1 MTWPTF
7 DWLESSA
14 SDFWNSWNSWTG
26 VFVFSFPM
34 PVQFRMC
41 GCACLW
47 RYSCP
52 RVLVCVSTPPCDV
65 SCVCAGPFRAVPVLS
80 LGSGSIENRK
90 FFFSFSFGFFSFFFF
105 FSSANDKKSCW
116 YGCPRYWL
124 LVTTSASRG
133 KPIKSK
139 DPPLNI
145 KEKIFF
151 SEKKGKKTFRSCR
164 VEWVTV

>member
-7 DWLESSA
+7 DWLKSSA

-26 VFVFSFPM
+26 VFCSRCP
-34 PVQFRMC
+34 
-41 GCACLW
+41 
-47 RYSCP
+47 YSS
-52 RVLVCVSTPPCDV
+52 VCVDVRVFDVTIVPVSSSAVFQPPSCDV

-90 FFFSFSFGFFSFFFF
+90 FFFSFFFCFFYLFIYFF
-105 FSSANDKKSCW
+105 RRQTTRKSW
-116 YGCPRYWL
+116 MVVRYWL

-145 KEKIFF
+145 LIFLLTYFF
-151 SEKKGKKTFRSCR
+151 STLIEFFLFSCTCR
-164 VEWVTV
+164 LGVV